1 MTSSAGTAVAGWRAP
16 LCLILTLVLP
26 LVSGCAAKHKKKQP
40 LLPPQQVYD
49 MAMKKIARKKYYTAR
64 TMLQEAVPRIPPD
77 DRDLLPKIQLA
88 IADAFFKDG
97 GQLNFSEALN
107 QYRTFL
113 TYYPSHESADRAQF
127 MVGMSLFEQALSPDR
142 DQALTRQ
149 AIQEFQKVATVY
161 PTSPFVAQGKEK
173 IEECYD
179 RLAEHERLVGRF
191 YQKRKKYNAAIDRYR
206 AVLDQYPHYNRTNQ
220 VLLDIG
226 KCLLRVGNRPEAE
239 EFFTRLFQDQPAG
252 KLARRAR
259 DLLAEFDRRQQKAA
273 GKKAKG

>member
-1 MTSSAGTAVAGWRAP
+1 LRSSAKTAATGRALLALLLAMLVPVA
-16 LCLILTLVLP
+16 
-26 LVSGCAAKHKKKQP
+26 SGCAAKHKKKEP
-40 LLPPQQVYD
+40 LLPPQQIYD
-49 MAMKKIARKKYYTAR
+49 MAMQKIARKRYYTAR

-77 DRDLLPKIQLA
+77 DRELLPKIQLA

-127 MVGMSLFEQALSPDR
+127 MVGLSLFEQALSPDR

-149 AIQEFQKVATVY
+149 AIQEFQKVESVY
-161 PTSPFVAQGKEK
+161 PASPYVAQEK
-173 IEECYD
+173 KKIVECYD

-206 AVLDQYPHYNRTNQ
+206 AVLDQYPQYTQTSQ
-220 VLLDIG
+220 VLFDIG

-239 EFFTRLFQDQPAG
+239 EFFTRLFQDHPGSPLAG
-252 KLARRAR
+252 KAK
-259 DLLAEFDRRQQKAA
+259 DLLAHFDRDQQKENR
-273 GKKAKG
+273 KEPKG

>member
-1 MTSSAGTAVAGWRAP
+1 MRSSAKTAATGRALLALLLAMLVPVA
-16 LCLILTLVLP
+16 
-26 LVSGCAAKHKKKQP
+26 SGCAAKHKKKEP
-40 LLPPQQVYD
+40 LLPPQQIYD
-49 MAMKKIARKKYYTAR
+49 MAMQKIARKRYYTAR

-77 DRDLLPKIQLA
+77 DRELLPKIQLA

-127 MVGMSLFEQALSPDR
+127 MVGLSLFEQALSPDR

-149 AIQEFQKVATVY
+149 AIQEFQKVESVY
-161 PTSPFVAQGKEK
+161 PASPYVAQEK
-173 IEECYD
+173 KKIVECYD

-206 AVLDQYPHYNRTNQ
+206 AVLDQYPQYTQTSQ
-220 VLLDIG
+220 VLFDIG

-239 EFFTRLFQDQPAG
+239 EFFTRLFQDHPGSPLAG
-252 KLARRAR
+252 KAK
-259 DLLAEFDRRQQKAA
+259 DLLAHFDRDQQKENR
-273 GKKAKG
+273 KEPKG

>member
-1 MTSSAGTAVAGWRAP
+1 MRSSAKTAATGRALLALLLAMLVPVA
-16 LCLILTLVLP
+16 
-26 LVSGCAAKHKKKQP
+26 SGCAAKHKKKEP
-40 LLPPQQVYD
+40 LLPPQQIYD
-49 MAMKKIARKKYYTAR
+49 MAMQKIARKRYYTAR

-77 DRDLLPKIQLA
+77 DRELLPKIQLA

-127 MVGMSLFEQALSPDR
+127 MVGLSLFEQALSPDR

-149 AIQEFQKVATVY
+149 AIQEFQKVESVY
-161 PTSPFVAQGKEK
+161 PASPYVAQEK
-173 IEECYD
+173 KKIVECYD

-206 AVLDQYPHYNRTNQ
+206 AVLDQYPQYTQTSQ
-220 VLLDIG
+220 VLFDIG

-239 EFFTRLFQDQPAG
+239 EFFTRLFQDHPG
-252 KLARRAR
+252 SPLADKAK
-259 DLLAEFDRRQQKAA
+259 DLLAHFDRDQQKENR
-273 GKKAKG
+273 KEPKG

>member
-1 MTSSAGTAVAGWRAP
+1 LRSPAKTTVTGRVLVS
-16 LCLILTLVLP
+16 LVLAV
-26 LVSGCAAKHKKKQP
+26 LVTVASDCAAKHKSKEP

-49 MAMKKIARKKYYTAR
+49 MAIQKIARKRYYTAR

-77 DRDLLPKIQLA
+77 DRDLLPKTQLA

-113 TYYPSHESADRAQF
+113 TYYPNHESADRAQF

-149 AIQEFQKVATVY
+149 AIQEFQKVESVY
-161 PTSPFVAQGKEK
+161 PASPYVDQGKKK
-173 IEECYD
+173 IVECHD
-179 RLAEHERLVGRF
+179 RLAEHERLVGHF

-206 AVLDQYPHYNRTNQ
+206 AVLDQYPLYTRTGQ
-220 VLLDIG
+220 VLFDIG

-239 EFFTRLFQDQPAG
+239 EFFTRLIQDQPG
-252 KLARRAR
+252 SPLANKAKV
-259 DLLAEFDRRQQKAA
+259 LLTHFDRDKHKENRKEP
-273 GKKAKG
+273 KG

>member
-1 MTSSAGTAVAGWRAP
+1 MRSSAKTAATGRALLALLLAMLVPVA
-16 LCLILTLVLP
+16 
-26 LVSGCAAKHKKKQP
+26 SGCAAKHKKKEP
-40 LLPPQQVYD
+40 LLPPQQIYD
-49 MAMKKIARKKYYTAR
+49 MAMQKIARKRYYTAR

-77 DRDLLPKIQLA
+77 DRELLPKIQLA

-127 MVGMSLFEQALSPDR
+127 MVGLSLFEQALSPDR

-149 AIQEFQKVATVY
+149 AIQEFQKVESVY
-161 PTSPFVAQGKEK
+161 PASPYVAQEK
-173 IEECYD
+173 KKIVECYD

-206 AVLDQYPHYNRTNQ
+206 AVLDQYPLYTRTGQ
-220 VLLDIG
+220 VLFDIG

-239 EFFTRLFQDQPAG
+239 EFFTRLFQDHPG
-252 KLARRAR
+252 SPLADKAK
-259 DLLAEFDRRQQKAA
+259 DLLAHFDRDQQKENR
-273 GKKAKG
+273 KEPKG